1 MAVRSIVRDR
11 ERSGLDPVWKAL
23 SSPVRREILDL
34 LREAPRT
41 TGGLVTAFPDLTR
54 FGVMKHL
61 EVLEEAGLVLSERRG
76 RERWNRLNV
85 VPIQQI
91 YERWVQPFEQL
102 WAGRLL
108 KLKRRAERDI

>member
-41 TGGLVTAFPDLTR
+41 TGGLVTAIKS
-54 FGVMKHL
+54 GQ
-61 EVLEEAGLVLSERRG
+61 
-76 RERWNRLNV
+76 RLD
-85 VPIQQI
+85 
-91 YERWVQPFEQL
+91 
-102 WAGRLL
+102 RLL
-108 KLKRRAERDI
+108 ATLRRTARPPG